1 MAKPLVTD
9 EGVITLGEPEKKTV
23 TDALFDKSFRKS
35 LPTAKLFLG
44 LLILSVV
51 VIIGWF
57 QLRVGI
63 WGAYEGQIQRP
74 VHISLFLFFIYIYPL
89 FREKAFRFSVF
100 MKNGVPAILTLIVIY
115 YYMVNYQEMI
125 LRMGIAE
132 PVDYFYGIALILL
145 VLEATRRT
153 AGNAIVIV
161 ACAFILYSFFGN
173 YFPGQLYHRGF
184 SLSRIIGL
192 HLTTTDGLFGVPLEV
207 SSTFLILFMLFGSAL
222 THSGAVDYFLDIA
235 NALVGKY
242 NAGPA
247 KLAVVASA
255 FEGTYSGSA
264 VSNVVGSGS
273 VTIPLM
279 KKLGY
284 DPAFAAAVEASASTG
299 GQIMPPVMGAG
310 AFIMAG
316 ILGIPYFAVAK
327 AAAIPAVLYFLAV
340 YLMIDLEGRKIG
352 LVPLTEVPNLKKVLI
367 RGGHLLIPLFLLI
380 YMLIAGYSL
389 MRAGFIL
396 FASTIVLAF
405 LKKDTIVTPR
415 KFLNILES
423 GFRDGSPVVTICA
436 TAGLIIG
443 SIMVTGMGLK
453 LSRLILAMASGH
465 LWLALAFTMIVA
477 LILGMGMPTV
487 AVYVILSTLLGP
499 GLKLLGT
506 SLLAAHLFVFW
517 FAVIA
522 ALTPPVAVAAYAG
535 AAIAQSDPWKTGWI
549 SFRFAISGFIVPYCF
564 IFGQALLMQGAWS
577 EIIQAT
583 ITASLGIF
591 SLSVAVEGWFLV
603 PVKSW
608 LERGLLVVAA
618 ILLITPGTISD
629 LIGLVILMLEIG
641 LQISRA
647 GKWDAIFA
655 RTRAI
660 LSFKRGS
667 EFYDR

>member
-655 RTRAI
+655 RTRTI
-660 LSFKRGS
+660 LRFKRGS

>member
-1 MAKPLVTD
+1 MAKTLVTD
-9 EGVITLGEPEKKTV
+9 EGKVTVGEPEKKTI
-23 TDALFDKSFRKS
+23 TKALFDRS
-35 LPTAKLFLG
+35 LRGGRLFLG
-44 LLILSVV
+44 LVIFSTV
-51 VIIGWF
+51 VILGWF

-74 VHISLFLFFIYIYPL
+74 VHLLLFMFFIYLYPL
-89 FREKAFRFSVF
+89 FREKTISLKPFLKYVI
-100 MKNGVPAILTLIVIY
+100 PAILSLFILY
-115 YYMVNYQEMI
+115 YYLSNYQAMI

-132 PVDYFYGIALILL
+132 PDDYFYGIVLILL

-161 ACAFILYSFFGN
+161 AIVFILYSFFGN

-184 SLSRIIGL
+184 SLSRIVGL
-192 HLTTTDGLFGVPLEV
+192 HLTTTDGLFSVPLEV

-222 THSGAVDYFLDIA
+222 SNSGAVDYFLDIA
-235 NALVGKY
+235 NAFVGKY

-299 GQIMPPVMGAG
+299 GQIMPPIMGAA

-316 ILGIPYFAVAK
+316 VLGIPYFAVAK
-327 AAAIPAVLYFLAV
+327 AAIIPAILYFLAV
-340 YLMIDLEGRKIG
+340 YLMVDLEGRKIG
-352 LVPLTEVPNLKKVLI
+352 LKPLETVPCLRDVLLK
-367 RGGHLLIPLFLLI
+367 GGHLMIPLFLLV
-380 YMLIAGYSL
+380 YMLIAGFSL

-396 FASTIVLAF
+396 FAATILLCF
-405 LKKDTIVTPR
+405 LKKDTMVTPR
-415 KFLNILES
+415 KFFNILEC
-423 GFRDGSPVVTICA
+423 GFRDASSVVMICA

-443 SIMVTGMGLK
+443 SIMVTGLGLK
-453 LSRLILAMASGH
+453 ISRLILIMASGH
-465 LWLALAFTMIVA
+465 LWLALVFTMIVA

-487 AVYVILSTLLGP
+487 AVYVVLCALLGE
-499 GLKLLGT
+499 GLKQLGT
-506 SLLAAHLFVFW
+506 SLLAAHFFMFW

-549 SFRFAISGFIVPYCF
+549 SFRFALSGFIVPYCF
-564 IFGQALLMQGAWS
+564 IYGAPLLMQGSWP
-577 EIIQAT
+577 EIVQAF

-591 SLSVAVEGWFLV
+591 SLSIAVEGWFLV

-608 LERGLLVVAA
+608 VERGTFFVAA
-618 ILLITPGTISD
+618 LLLIKPGIITD
-629 LIGLVILMLEIG
+629 MIGLVIMVVMIG

-647 GKWDAIFA
+647 KKWDILFSKG
-655 RTRAI
+655 RTI
-660 LSFKRGS
+660 LNFKR
-667 EFYDR
+667 R

>member
-1 MAKPLVTD
+1 MAKTLVTD
-9 EGVITLGEPEKKTV
+9 EGKVTVGEPEKKTV
-23 TDALFDKSFRKS
+23 TNALFDRS
-35 LPTAKLFLG
+35 LRGGKLFLG
-44 LLILSVV
+44 FLILGI
-51 VIIGWF
+51 VIFLGWF

-74 VHISLFLFFIYIYPL
+74 VHLLMFMFFIYLYPL
-89 FREKAFRFSVF
+89 FQEKTIRFSGIL
-100 MKNGVPAILTLIVIY
+100 KNVIPAVLCLVILY
-115 YYMVNYQEMI
+115 YYLNNYQEMI

-132 PVDYFYGIALILL
+132 PEDYFYGVALMLL

-161 ACAFILYSFFGN
+161 AAAFILYSFFGN
-173 YFPGQLYHRGF
+173 FFPGQLYHRGF

-192 HLTTTDGLFGVPLEV
+192 HLTTTDGLFSIPLEV

-222 THSGAVDYFLDIA
+222 ANSGAVDYFLDIA
-235 NALVGKY
+235 NAFVGKY

-247 KLAVVASA
+247 KLAVIASA

-327 AAAIPAVLYFLAV
+327 AAVIPAILYFLAV
-340 YLMIDLEGRKIG
+340 YIMVDLEGRKIG
-352 LVPLTEVPNLKKVLI
+352 LSPLKEVPRIKTVLL
-367 RGGHLLIPLFLLI
+367 RGGHLLIPLILLV
-380 YMLIAGYSL
+380 YMLIQGFSL
-389 MRAGFIL
+389 MRAGFVL
-396 FASTIVLAF
+396 FVSTILLAF
-405 LKKDTIVTPR
+405 LKRDTLVTPR
-415 KFLNILES
+415 KFLNILEC
-423 GFRDGSPVVTICA
+423 GFRDASSVVMICGA
-436 TAGLIIG
+436 AGLIIG
-443 SIMVTGMGLK
+443 SIMMTGLGLK
-453 LSRLILAMASGH
+453 LSRLILALAAGH
-465 LWLALAFTMIVA
+465 LWLALVFTMIVA

-487 AVYVILSTLLGP
+487 AVYVVLCALLGE

-506 SLLAAHLFVFW
+506 SLLAAHLFMFW

-549 SFRFAISGFIVPYCF
+549 SFRFALSGFIVPYCF
-564 IFGQALLMQGAWS
+564 IYGPPLLMQGSWP
-577 EIIQAT
+577 EIVQAF
-583 ITASLGIF
+583 ITASIGIF

-603 PVKSW
+603 PLKNW
-608 LERGLLVVAA
+608 LERGALFVSAL
-618 ILLITPGTISD
+618 LLIIPGIHYGHHWVDYPGWDHWVTA
-629 LIGLVILMLEIG
+629 
-641 LQISRA
+641 LQGGEMERSF
-647 GKWDAIFA
+647 GKGK
-655 RTRAI
+655 
-660 LSFKRGS
+660 SNS
-667 EFYDR
+667 

>member
-1 MAKPLVTD
+1 MKRPEAIMAKTLVTD
-9 EGVITLGEPEKKTV
+9 EGKVILGEPEKKTV
-23 TDALFDKSFRKS
+23 TDALFDRS
-35 LPTAKLFLG
+35 LRGGRLFLG
-44 LLILSVV
+44 LLILSTVV
-51 VIIGWF
+51 FLGWF

-74 VHISLFLFFIYIYPL
+74 VHLLLFMFLIFLYPL
-89 FREKAFRFSVF
+89 FREKAIGFSGVI
-100 MKNGVPAILTLIVIY
+100 KNILPAIFCIVILY
-115 YYMVNYQEMI
+115 YYMGNYQEMI

-132 PVDYFYGIALILL
+132 PVDYFYGIVLILL

-161 ACAFILYSFFGN
+161 ASVFILYSFFGN
-173 YFPGQLYHRGF
+173 YFPGQLFHRGF

-192 HLTTTDGLFGVPLEV
+192 HLTTTDGLFSIPLEV

-222 THSGAVDYFLDIA
+222 SNSGAVDYFLDIA

-247 KLAVVASA
+247 KLAVIASA

-310 AFIMAG
+310 AFVMAG

-327 AAAIPAVLYFLAV
+327 AAVIPAILYFGAV
-340 YLMIDLEGRKIG
+340 YVMVDLEGRKIG
-352 LVPLTEVPNLKKVLI
+352 LSPLKEVPRLKTVLLK
-367 RGGHLLIPLFLLI
+367 GGHLLIPLILLV
-380 YMLIAGYSL
+380 YMLIAGFSL

-396 FASTIVLAF
+396 FASTILLSF

-415 KFLNILES
+415 KFLNILEC
-423 GFRDGSPVVTICA
+423 GFRDASSVVMICG

-443 SIMVTGMGLK
+443 SIMVTGVGLK
-453 LSRLILAMASGH
+453 LSRLILAMAAGH
-465 LWLALAFTMIVA
+465 LWIALIFTMIVA

-487 AVYVILSTLLGP
+487 AVYIVLSTLLGP

-506 SLLAAHLFVFW
+506 SLLAAHLFMFW

-549 SFRFAISGFIVPYCF
+549 AFRFALSGFIVPYCF
-564 IFGQALLMQGAWS
+564 IYGPALIMQGTWP
-577 EIIQAT
+577 EIIQAF

-603 PVKSW
+603 PIKNW
-608 LERGLLVVAA
+608 LERGALFVAA
-618 ILLITPGTISD
+618 LLLIKPGLVSD
-629 LIGLVILMLEIG
+629 IIGLVILAVEVGWL
-641 LQISRA
+641 ISRA
-647 GKWDAIFA
+647 GKWETLFSKGRI
-655 RTRAI
+655 I
-660 LSFKRGS
+660 LGFKGGKG
-667 EFYDR
+667 